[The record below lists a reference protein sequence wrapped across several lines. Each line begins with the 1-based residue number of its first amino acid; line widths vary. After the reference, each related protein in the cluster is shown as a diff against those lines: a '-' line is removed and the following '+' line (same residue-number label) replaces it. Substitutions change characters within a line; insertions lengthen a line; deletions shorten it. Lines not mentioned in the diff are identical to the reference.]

1 MSQTNWV
8 CLVNVT
14 LQHTI
19 SLGITGDR
27 TIMGGAGIDTRVLE
41 FGVGW
46 IILDCGLLY
55 TLFAS
60 LGSIYCSIGLHKTIH
75 SLSNS

>member
-1 MSQTNWV
+1 
-8 CLVNVT
+8 
-14 LQHTI
+14 
-19 SLGITGDR
+19 
-27 TIMGGAGIDTRVLE
+27 MGSAGIDTRALG

-60 LGSIYCSIGLHKTIH
+60 FALILILLSFNKATHSIK
-75 SLSNS
+75 